1 MRLALNLEQLLHH
14 PPGGIGSY
22 TAELARLLPVDDGDG
37 EHIDVVSFVARH
49 SEREIDQ
56 AMLEFGLSGTEPV
69 RLALPRPVLYDT
81 WNVLG
86 IPSLGALSSSLRDVD
101 LVHAPSLAVPPRGTV
116 PLIVTVHDAA
126 PLAYP
131 DTYPWRGRWFHKRG
145 FEAASRRAD
154 VIIAPSEAAADEISS
169 RTAIRRERIRIVPHG
184 VTRRPVGDGVVAAT
198 RSILGIGDQP
208 YVLWVG
214 TFEPRK
220 NLPVLVEA
228 FRAVVATPGLP
239 HRLVIKG
246 SSGWRG
252 AEREIEEAARA
263 LGNRVQFIGP
273 VRADRLVALYHG
285 ADLFAFPSIHEG
297 FGLPVLEAMSEST
310 AVVCSDI
317 PVLREVAGDAARFV
331 PAGDPDAWGAALVE
345 LLGDD
350 TGRAELRER
359 GQARAAAF
367 TWEQCV
373 DRTRAVYR
381 EVLGGRR

>member
-22 TAELARLLPVDDGDG
+22 TAELARLLPVDAGDG

-86 IPSLGALSSSLRDVD
+86 VPSLGALSSSLRDVD
-101 LVHAPSLAVPPRGTV
+101 LVHAPSLAVPPRGTA

-198 RSILGIGDQP
+198 RS
-208 YVLWVG
+208 
-214 TFEPRK
+214 
-220 NLPVLVEA
+220 VLVEA

-297 FGLPVLEAMSEST
+297 FGLPVL
-310 AVVCSDI
+310 
-317 PVLREVAGDAARFV
+317 
-331 PAGDPDAWGAALVE
+331 
-345 LLGDD
+345 
-350 TGRAELRER
+350 
-359 GQARAAAF
+359 
-367 TWEQCV
+367 
-373 DRTRAVYR
+373 
-381 EVLGGRR
+381 

>member
-145 FEAASRRAD
+145 FEAASRRSEPLSRHRDSRTVSSSRDRAAGA
-154 VIIAPSEAAADEISS
+154 APSARSKKRRARWATASSSSDRSERIAWSRCTTARTSS
-169 RTAIRRERIRIVPHG
+169 RSRAFTKASVSPCSRRCRSRRPSSAPTSRFCG
-184 VTRRPVGDGVVAAT
+184 RWPVTRRASCRRAT
-198 RSILGIGDQP
+198 R
-208 YVLWVG
+208 
-214 TFEPRK
+214 T
-220 NLPVLVEA
+220 
-228 FRAVVATPGLP
+228 
-239 HRLVIKG
+239 
-246 SSGWRG
+246 RG
-252 AEREIEEAARA
+252 APPSSSSSATTRVAPSSVNVDRREPPRSPGSNASIAR
-263 LGNRVQFIGP
+263 V
-273 VRADRLVALYHG
+273 
-285 ADLFAFPSIHEG
+285 PS
-297 FGLPVLEAMSEST
+297 
-310 AVVCSDI
+310 
-317 PVLREVAGDAARFV
+317 
-331 PAGDPDAWGAALVE
+331 
-345 LLGDD
+345 
-350 TGRAELRER
+350 TGRCS
-359 GQARAAAF
+359 AA
-367 TWEQCV
+367 
-373 DRTRAVYR
+373 
-381 EVLGGRR
+381 GGRFDA